1 MNKIFAI
8 AWKNILI
15 RFSSRIF
22 LIFWLILPLVFT
34 FLLASAQQSAE
45 GGDNRQLLLVV
56 DEDKTALSEQ
66 LLAELEQSEAIRPEL
81 KTAAEAEEGLR
92 DQESLAIL
100 TIPAGFELSAQA
112 GQLTELQLKKAPNT
126 TDADLIEQAVSASV
140 SRLTRVLNS
149 AYIAVL
155 AAEELRPF
163 ASEADRQ
170 AYFEQSQNHAQQLVE
185 NSPNRLNITQP
196 AQITEEYNGAAQQ
209 SAGQLV
215 TWVFIN
221 LLGASVLFV
230 AERTEGTL
238 RRLLTTATPR
248 WVFVL
253 GMMLGD
259 WILGVVQMSIL
270 VLFGVFVMGIS
281 WGSSPAGVALMLG
294 AFSLASVAIGT
305 LIGVFAKTPPQANN
319 LSIMAGMMS
328 ALLGG
333 CWWPIE
339 LFPEGLRTAV
349 HLLPTTWAMEGFLDL
364 MVRQAGVVDILPAVG
379 ALLLM
384 GVLAAGASVRQL
396 SFE

>member
-100 TIPAGFELSAQA
+100 TIPAGFEQSAQA

-140 SRLTRVLNS
+140 SRLARVLNA

-155 AAEELRPF
+155 AAEEVRPF
-163 ASEADRQ
+163 ASETDRQ
-170 AYFEQSQNHAQQLVE
+170 AYFEQSQNQAQQLVE

>member
-1 MNKIFAI
+1 MNKILAI

-56 DEDKTALSEQ
+56 DEDKSGLSQQ
-66 LLAELEQSEAIRPEL
+66 LLAELEHSEAIRPEL

-100 TIPAGFELSAQA
+100 TIPAGFEQATQA

-140 SRLTRVLNS
+140 SRLARVLNS

-155 AAEELRPF
+155 AAEEVRPF
-163 ASEADRQ
+163 ATEADRQ
-170 AYFEQSQNHAQQLVE
+170 AYFEQSQSQAAQLVE
-185 NSPNRLNITQP
+185 NAPSRLNITQP
-196 AQITEEYNGAAQQ
+196 AAVTEEYNGAAQQ

-259 WILGVVQMSIL
+259 WILGVLQMSIL

-384 GVLAAGASVRQL
+384 GVLAAGASMRQL

>member
-56 DEDKTALSEQ
+56 DEDKTALSQQ

-140 SRLTRVLNS
+140 SRLARVLNS

-170 AYFEQSQNHAQQLVE
+170 AYFEQSQNQAQQLVE

>member
-56 DEDKTALSEQ
+56 DEDKSELSQQ
-66 LLAELEQSEAIRPEL
+66 LLAELELSEAIRPEL

-100 TIPAGFELSAQA
+100 TIPAGFEQATQA

-126 TDADLIEQAVSASV
+126 TDADLIEQAVSASI
-140 SRLTRVLNS
+140 SRLARVLNS

-155 AAEELRPF
+155 AAEEVRPF
-163 ASEADRQ
+163 TTEADRQ
-170 AYFEQSQNHAQQLVE
+170 AYFEQSQNQAAQLVE
-185 NSPNRLNITQP
+185 NAPNRLNITQP
-196 AQITEEYNGAAQQ
+196 AAVAEEYNGAAQQ

-215 TWVFIN
+215 TWVYIN

-364 MVRQAGVVDILPAVG
+364 MVRQAGVVDILPAVA

>member
-56 DEDKTALSEQ
+56 DEDKSELSQ
-66 LLAELEQSEAIRPEL
+66 QFLAELELSEAIRPEL
-81 KTAAEAEEGLR
+81 KTAAEAEESLR
-92 DQESLAIL
+92 DQETLAIL
-100 TIPAGFELSAQA
+100 TIPAGFEQATQA

-126 TDADLIEQAVSASV
+126 TDADLIEQAVSASI
-140 SRLTRVLNS
+140 SRLARVLNS

-155 AAEELRPF
+155 AAEEVRPF
-163 ASEADRQ
+163 ATEAERQ
-170 AYFEQSQNHAQQLVE
+170 AYFEQSQNQAAQLAE
-185 NSPNRLNITQP
+185 NAPNRLNITQP
-196 AQITEEYNGAAQQ
+196 AAVADEYNGAAHQ

-259 WILGVVQMSIL
+259 WILGVAQMSIL
-270 VLFGVFVMGIS
+270 VLFGVFVMDIS

-364 MVRQAGVVDILPAVG
+364 MLRQAGVVDILSAVV

>member
-140 SRLTRVLNS
+140 SRLARVLNS